1 MFEVKINYVRQ
12 TGEDNPGTV
21 KETYLVDGATPSDAE
36 KCLIEEIKPF
46 IFGES
51 EVPVVRKR
59 NFHEIFPNAGGANWY
74 ESKVEIVT
82 VDGEVEKRRSVA
94 FLVQADDI
102 ADGLAL
108 LKKNLHSY
116 DCEIL
121 SIKKSAI
128 IDVLYATK

>member
-59 NFHEIFPNAGGANWY
+59 NFFEIFPNAGGANWY

-102 ADGLAL
+102 ADGLSL